1 MEEPMEGFNL
11 TERVRK
17 VLAMAREEAVRL
29 HHEYVGTEHILLGL
43 ARDDKGVAAAVL
55 RGLGADSEALARRV
69 KEIVRPGSGTAVPTP
84 DLLPYTSRTKTAFE
98 YAMAEARQLN
108 HAYLGTEH
116 LLLGLLREGK
126 NIGAQVLNDAGV
138 SLDAARSEV
147 LRLLGTAMPAPQS
160 LPPVEDAQLGRIT
173 GRAIDDVEVILHFR
187 DGGRFKTS
195 FGTAPEAVDF
205 LQRVDP
211 GSRP

>member
-1 MEEPMEGFNL
+1 MEGLNF

-17 VLAMAREEAVRL
+17 VLAMAHEEAARL
-29 HHEYVGTEHILLGL
+29 RHEYVGTEHILLGL
-43 ARDDKGVAAAVL
+43 ARDDKGVAVTVL
-55 RGLGADSEALARRV
+55 RGLGAEPEALIRRV
-69 KEIVRPGSGTAVPTP
+69 EKSVQPGAVPVTP
-84 DLLPYTSRTKTAFE
+84 RPEFPYTSRSKKVFE
-98 YAMAEARQLN
+98 HAMAEARQLS
-108 HAYLGTEH
+108 HAYVGTEH

-126 NIGAQVLNDAGV
+126 GIGAQILADAGV

-147 LRLLGTAMPAPQS
+147 LRLLGTAMPASAAPSSS
-160 LPPVEDAQLGRIT
+160 LPVEDAQLGRIT

-195 FGTAPEAVDF
+195 FRTAPEAVDF